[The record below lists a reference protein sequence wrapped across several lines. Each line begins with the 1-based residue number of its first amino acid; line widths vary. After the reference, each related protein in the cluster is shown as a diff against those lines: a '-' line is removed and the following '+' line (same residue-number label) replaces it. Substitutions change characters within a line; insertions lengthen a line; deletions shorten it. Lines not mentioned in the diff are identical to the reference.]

1 MLDLILITIGLIG
14 TASASYFDI
23 KKGEIPDEIPISIAI
38 WTTIFMALFQSDKIY
53 QSLISFIIYLSIG
66 ITLFY
71 VKKWGGGDAK
81 LFASIG
87 FLLGYFN
94 PRIWFLYILYILA
107 LDIIVSISIY
117 IIERKPT
124 KIRFGLGFF
133 IGFLYIIFEIFLF

>member
-1 MLDLILITIGLIG
+1 MGLILITIGLIG

-23 KKGEIPDEIPISIAI
+23 KKGEIPNEIPISIII

-53 QSLISFIIYLSIG
+53 QSFFSFTLYLLIG

-87 FLLGYFN
+87 FLIGYFN
-94 PRIWFLYILYILA
+94 PRMWFEYIFFILA

-117 IIERKPT
+117 IIKRKPT
-124 KIRFGLGFF
+124 KIKFGLGFF
-133 IGFLYIIFEIFLF
+133 VGFLYMVIILLF